1 MKLSLKGI
9 LALFVCL
16 SVAAQLVGIWGLFL
30 ANHMVEISTAYRYE
44 EENTLRACEAMDAY
58 LRRKAEVAVELSY
71 NEQVKEYA
79 LATHASRYRLYPLL
93 SQLMKGLLLDDIAI
107 GARLDFRDETG
118 LSAGTIPDVQHIEE
132 PFHQAVYEEAAVKE
146 GKTGEPLHYL
156 QWRTPLYSLAYEE
169 SYGGA
174 LFVSYNLEKLMD
186 AYFGEDCYLVLD
198 GEGRTLLNPDQWPEQ
213 TLTDAYLTE
222 KRLRQAGQEY
232 WITTA
237 RSDVLGWEILKL
249 TNQSRLQSTN
259 PWYRY
264 WAVFLSGVM
273 VLCGILVAIALY
285 RKLLAPVEDI
295 IRQIKAIGR
304 EDQALVVH
312 ESRYREFAFLTQNIN
327 HMLVRLQNHAALELD
342 MRQALYDANLK
353 YVNEQLLH
361 LQSQIN
367 PHFLYN
373 NLECIRGM
381 ARAGAE
387 KSICEMCTAM
397 ARIYRYGTRRET
409 LMVPLRE
416 EISCL
421 REYEKIIRLRYGEAY
436 RFVYQVAPAC
446 DDAILPRMTLQPL
459 CENAILHGLVNK
471 EQAEPRIWITARMAG
486 DSLILLIED
495 NGVGM
500 DENKLKALNRELSA
514 GAPDD
519 ERVLCTDRI
528 GVFNIHKRLRLVN
541 GQGCS
546 LRMENREEGGLRVI
560 VTGSPLTR
568 CRKTED
574 NATFG

>member
-30 ANHMVEISTAYRYE
+30 ANHAVEVGTAYRYE
-44 EENTLRACEAMDAY
+44 EESTLRACSAMDAY
-58 LRRKAEVAVELSY
+58 LQRKADIAVELSY

-79 LATHASRYRLYPLL
+79 LASHASRYRLYPLL

-107 GARLDFRDETG
+107 GARLDFRDETS
-118 LSAGTIPDVQHIEE
+118 LNAGRIPEIRHVEE
-132 PFHQAVYEEAAVKE
+132 PFHQPVYEDAAVK
-146 GKTGEPLHYL
+146 KSRIGEPLYYL
-156 QWRTPLYSLAYEE
+156 QWRTPLYSLAYEQT
-169 SYGGA
+169 YGGA
-174 LFVSYNLEKLMD
+174 LFVAYDLQALMD
-186 AYFGEDCYLVLD
+186 VYFDKDCYLVLD
-198 GEGRTLLNPDQWPEQ
+198 GEGQALLNPAQWPEEMLADIWQ
-213 TLTDAYLTE
+213 TE
-222 KRLRQAGQEY
+222 KRLRHEGQEY
-232 WITTA
+232 WITAA
-237 RSDVLGWEILKL
+237 RSSVLGWDILKL
-249 TNQSRLQSTN
+249 TNQSHLLSTN

-264 WAVFLSGVM
+264 WAVFLSSVM
-273 VLCGILVAIALY
+273 VLCGSLVAAALY

-327 HMLVRLQNHAALELD
+327 HMLIRLQNHAALELD

-409 LMVPLRE
+409 LMVSLTE
-416 EISCL
+416 EIGCL
-421 REYEKIIRLRYGEAY
+421 REYERIIRLRYGETYQFIY
-436 RFVYQVAPAC
+436 RAAPDC
-446 DDAILPRMTLQPL
+446 GGIILPRMTLQPL
-459 CENAILHGLVNK
+459 CENAILHGLVK
-471 EQAEPRIWITARMAG
+471 KQPTEPRIWITARKEN
-486 DSLILLIED
+486 DSLILWIED

-500 DENKLKALNRELSA
+500 DEGKLEAMNRELAEADGS
-514 GAPDD
+514 D
-519 ERVLCTDRI
+519 ERPLYMDRI

-541 GQGCS
+541 GEGCR
-546 LRMENREEGGLRVI
+546 LRMENRAEGGLRVI
-560 VTGSPLTR
+560 VTVSPFTL

-574 NATFG
+574 NETFG